1 MMSENKITMADL
13 FRESVIFQGVLAVI
27 CITGTF
33 LLLVMG
39 RTVPEYVWLIDAS
52 VLGFFFGAKNL
63 LTARN
68 SAQDANRVTEMVV
81 AQNAEI
87 ISTLAKLGIGGAMGE
102 VLRK

>member
-1 MMSENKITMADL
+1 MEPTKTTMADL

-27 CITGTF
+27 CIAGTF
-33 LLLVMG
+33 LLLLIG
-39 RTVPEYVWLIDAS
+39 RIVPEYVWLIDAS

-87 ISTLAKLGIGGAMGE
+87 ITTLTKLGIGGVVGE
-102 VLRK
+102 VVRK